1 MSHEPFSRTDSRRRI
16 RISAH
21 AVERYCLRVAPN
33 ASAADARFALEQMA
47 VAGNLR
53 PRPRHWTR
61 NVSPTPGLRFLY
73 WAELPRVCGLVLDG
87 VLITVVT
94 RELCRTSTAERS
106 YDRSYDRGR
115 RPERHQ
121 RIARRRRALD
131 LERVA

>member
-21 AVERYCLRVAPN
+21 AVERYRLRVAPN
-33 ASAADARFALEQMA
+33 SSLAAARFALEQMT

-73 WAELPRVCGLVLDG
+73 WAELPSVCGLVLDG
-87 VLITVVT
+87 VLMTVVT
-94 RELCRTSTAERS
+94 RELCRASTSARA
-106 YDRSYDRGR
+106 DRTYDRGR

-121 RIARRRRALD
+121 RITRRRAVD
-131 LERVA
+131 FGRAA